1 MKCLK
6 RNQTSLHYALY
17 KGKEQITDEDGNLTG
32 EYKVLYFDPV
42 EMQANVS
49 AASGASQVEQFGNS
63 IQYDKVIVT
72 DDISCHIDENTVL
85 CVDKFPAYD
94 ANGNLLFDYIVKK
107 VAKSL
112 NSISFAIS
120 KVSVS

>member
-32 EYKVLYFDPV
+32 EYKVLYSDPV

-72 DDISCHIDENTVL
+72 DDISCPIDENTVH
-85 CVDKFPAYD
+85 
-94 ANGNLLFDYIVKK
+94 
-107 VAKSL
+107 
-112 NSISFAIS
+112 
-120 KVSVS
+120 VSYTQLTLPTRTGGYRCCRCRIQNRSV